1 VDAAARRGDIKLEEL
16 ALAVRNHGMPL
27 EALRLAVTPIGLHYL
42 LQHYDIPI
50 VGAHEWQLEIG
61 GHVER
66 PRTLSLDEVLA
77 HPAMQLTVTLEC
89 AGNGRAHM
97 TPRPFSQPWLE
108 EAVGTACWTGTPLAP
123 LLHDAGIKDGAV
135 EVVFAGLDRGHE
147 RGVELAFERSLP
159 LDEALADDVLLAWGI
174 NDQPLPPQHGFP
186 LRLLVPGWYGMAS
199 VKWLSRIIVVDR
211 PFSGHQQSYAYRL
224 RQTEGEEGEPLTRM
238 LPRALLIPPGIPD
251 FPTRRRTLTAG
262 PCTLEGRAWSGF
274 APIERVDVSTD
285 DGASWEPAELEQDVH
300 SPYAWCRWQH
310 GFEARPGETVLACR
324 AADASGRIQPLEPV
338 WNLSGYAN
346 NAVQR
351 VPVTIA

>member
-1 VDAAARRGDIKLEEL
+1 MDAAVRRGDIRLEEL

-42 LQHYDIPI
+42 LTHYDIPI

-61 GHVER
+61 GRVET
-66 PRTLSLDEVLA
+66 PRTLSLDEILA
-77 HPAMQLTVTLEC
+77 QPAMELTVTLEC

-108 EAVGTACWTGTPLAP
+108 EAVGTARWTGTPLAP

-135 EVVFAGLDRGHE
+135 EVVFTGLDRGNE
-147 RGVELAFERSLP
+147 LGVELAFERSLP

-174 NDQPLPPQHGFP
+174 NDQPLPPQHGYP

-199 VKWLSRIIVVDR
+199 VKWLSRITVVDR

-224 RQTEGEEGEPLTRM
+224 RQTEDEEGEPLTRT

-251 FPTRRRTLTAG
+251 FPTRRRTLGAG
-262 PCTLEGRAWSGF
+262 HCTLEGRAWSGF

-285 DGASWEPAELEQDVH
+285 DGASWEPAELEPDIDA
-300 SPYAWCRWQH
+300 PYAWCRWQH

-351 VPVTIA
+351 VPVTIV

>member
-1 VDAAARRGDIKLEEL
+1 
-16 ALAVRNHGMPL
+16 MPL

-42 LQHYDIPI
+42 LTHYDIPI

-61 GHVER
+61 GRVET
-66 PRTLSLDEVLA
+66 PRTLSLDEILA
-77 HPAMQLTVTLEC
+77 QPAMELTVTLEC

-135 EVVFAGLDRGHE
+135 EVVFTGLDRGNE

-159 LDEALADDVLLAWGI
+159 LDEAIADDVLLAWAI
-174 NDQPLPPQHGFP
+174 NDQPLPPQHGYP

-199 VKWLSRIIVVDR
+199 VKWLSRITVVDR

-224 RQTEGEEGEPLTRM
+224 RQTEDEEGEPLTRT

-251 FPTRRRTLTAG
+251 FPTRRRTLGAG

-285 DGASWEPAELEQDVH
+285 DGAVVGAGRARAGRRLAIRLVSLAAPLRGEAWRNRARLPGGRRKRTHPAAGARMEPERLREQ
-300 SPYAWCRWQH
+300 R
-310 GFEARPGETVLACR
+310 RPAGACHDR
-324 AADASGRIQPLEPV
+324 
-338 WNLSGYAN
+338 LSG
-346 NAVQR
+346 
-351 VPVTIA
+351 